1 MLVALG
7 LGMVAT
13 FMFLIITKR
22 ATPVVALIL
31 VPVAFGLFAGAGLD
45 ISDMIIDGV
54 EDLAPTAAMLFFA
67 IIFFGI
73 MIDVGLFDPIIRVI
87 VRAVGKDPARLVVG
101 TAVLAMLIS
110 LDGDGSTTFIVTTA
124 AMLPLYLKLGVSPV
138 VLTVVA
144 GLANGTMNIL
154 PWGGPTARAASA
166 LGLDTNS
173 VFLPMVPALAA
184 GLVVVLLFAFHLGVL
199 ERRRIGQIEIKESL
213 LMPRDEVLVAA
224 GGSGTDVPPRSRR
237 FGGSSSATGGSA
249 DGPDNSGPSTRDLP
263 AAGDANDDDPATSAF
278 TGILDPN
285 RKTLRPKLF
294 WVNAGLTIGL
304 LAVLGLDI
312 VSIPVLFMIA
322 AGIALA
328 VNFPHL
334 KDQQEAITRHS
345 SSIVSVV
352 AMVLAAAVLTGVFSG
367 TGMVDA
373 IAQWLA
379 SGIPDWMGPHM
390 AVVIG
395 VLSIPLTFLM
405 SNDAFYFGVLPVL
418 SETATR
424 YGIDPAEMARA
435 SITGQP
441 FHMQSPLVPAILLLV
456 ALAGVGLAD
465 HHKKVLWRA
474 AAVSLVMLGVG
485 CLIGAIPF

>member
-7 LGMVAT
+7 LAMVAT

-45 ISDMIIDGV
+45 ISDMIKDGIK
-54 EDLAPTAAMLFFA
+54 ELAPTAAMLFFA

-73 MIDVGLFDPIIRVI
+73 MIDVGLFDPVVRIVIRM
-87 VRAVGKDPARLVVG
+87 VGHDPARLVVG
-101 TAVLAMLIS
+101 TAVLAMVVS
-110 LDGDGSTTFIVTTA
+110 LDGDGSTTFIITTA
-124 AMLPLYLKLGVSPV
+124 ALLPLYLKLGVSPV

-166 LGLDTNS
+166 LKIDTND
-173 VFLPMVPALAA
+173 VFVPMLPALGAA
-184 GLVVVLLFAFHLGVL
+184 LIVVLLFAFHLGVL
-199 ERRRIGQIEIKESL
+199 ERRRIGTLQMRESI
-213 LMPRDEVLVAA
+213 LMPADEVLVAA
-224 GGSGTDVPPRSRR
+224 GGSGTVPPTSRSDR
-237 FGGSSSATGGSA
+237 
-249 DGPDNSGPSTRDLP
+249 P
-263 AAGDANDDDPATSAF
+263 APAYDPNDVNDDGESTF
-278 TGILDPN
+278 TGVLDPN
-285 RKTLRPKLF
+285 RKTLRPRLF
-294 WVNAGLTIGL
+294 WVNAGLTVAL
-304 LAVLGLDI
+304 LAILGADI
-312 VSIPVLFMIA
+312 VAIPVLFMIFA
-322 AGIALA
+322 ALA
-328 VNFPHL
+328 LAINFPHI

-373 IAQWLA
+373 IAHWLA
-379 SGIPDWMGPHM
+379 DGIPASMGPHM
-390 AVVIG
+390 AVIVG

-405 SNDAFYFGVLPVL
+405 SNDAFYYGVLPVL

-424 YGIDPAEMARA
+424 YGVDPTEMARA

-456 ALAGVGLAD
+456 ALAGVTLAD

-474 AAVSLVMLGVG
+474 AVVSLVMLVVGVA
-485 CLIGAIPF
+485 IGAIPF